1 MLPAEISLKP
11 KIQQYSKLAFRQAS
25 KKRRVKLQPVP
36 DASWGFPTHLLLLD
50 HTSYLLSCSSG
61 YGGALSLPEY
71 LPSISPYSQTKP
83 AAGQGSS
90 GGTSRLPE
98 NNSRNRLLGIS
109 TDKQL
114 HPLPKVAPYIPF
126 GSTIHRNCSVHSLK

>member
-61 YGGALSLPEY
+61 YGGALSLPGY
-71 LPSISPYSQTKP
+71 LPSISPYSQTEP
-83 AAGQGSS
+83 VAGQGSS
-90 GGTSRLPE
+90 DGTSRQPE
-98 NNSRNRLLGIS
+98 NNSRNHPPGIP

-114 HPLPKVAPYIPF
+114 HPVPKAVPYIPS
-126 GSTIHRNCSVHSLK
+126 GSVIHRNCSVHSLK